1 MTFARGAGAVV
12 PVELSWRER
21 LALWVYGAAMR
32 LARPLLLRKL
42 KRRAE
47 SEPGYAHDVPARF
60 GCYGAKETDAHAPTG
75 NGLADAPRVWVHAVS
90 LGEARTA
97 AILLAALREQVP
109 GMRLLLTH
117 TTATGWAEGSRHL
130 VAGDLQTWLPWD
142 DADAVTRFLHHFR
155 PDIGVLMETEVWPV
169 LVRTCA
175 GQGVPLVLANA
186 RLNQRSWRQACRLRW
201 LSRPAYAGL
210 AAVWAQSAADVQ
222 RLTDLGAPVGGAWG
236 NLKFDAHPDP
246 GQCLQAR
253 QWRQA
258 QPRPV
263 VMLASSR
270 AGEELEFVKQIS
282 ALTLYGKGL
291 SATFSDESPVQW
303 LIVPRHPQRFDEV
316 ADLIRAQGW
325 DCWRRSEWGDCLSQG
340 RGTVSEQGKPVIWLG
355 DSLGEMALYYS
366 LADVALLGGSFEPL
380 GGQNLIEAA
389 ACGCPVVLGPH
400 TFNFA
405 EVSDQAVMAG
415 AARRVV
421 DLGQGVQAALH
432 CVSDPDARQ
441 AAVQAALGFAHA
453 HRGAA
458 ARTAQA
464 ITQLLT
470 AR

>member
-1 MTFARGAGAVV
+1 MA
-12 PVELSWRER
+12 PVELSWLER
-21 LALWVYGAAMR
+21 LVLWVYGTAMR

-42 KRRAE
+42 KRRSQ
-47 SEPGYAHDVPARF
+47 SEPGYAHDVSARF
-60 GCYGAKETDAHAPTG
+60 GRYGAKGGEAAHGPTG
-75 NGLADAPRVWVHAVS
+75 DGQAGAALVWVHAVS

-130 VAGDLQTWLPWD
+130 APGDLQTWLPWD
-142 DADAVTRFLHHFR
+142 DVDAVMRFLRHFR
-155 PDIGVLMETEVWPV
+155 PTIGVLMETEVWPV
-169 LVRTCA
+169 LVHTCA

-186 RLNQRSWRQACRLRW
+186 RLNERSWQQARRLRW
-201 LSRPAYAGL
+201 LSRPAYTGL
-210 AAVWAQSAADVQ
+210 AAAWAQSAADVQ
-222 RLTDLGAPVGGAWG
+222 RLTDLGAPVRGVWG
-236 NLKFDAHPDP
+236 NLKFDARPDP
-246 GQCLQAR
+246 VQCQRAR

-258 QPRPV
+258 QPLPV

-270 AGEELEFVKQIS
+270 AGEELEFIKQIS
-282 ALTLYGKGL
+282 AFVLDLKGL
-291 SATFSDESPVQW
+291 SATFSGDHPVQW

-316 ADLIRAQGW
+316 AELIRAQGW
-325 DCWRRSEWGDCLSQG
+325 VCWRRGEWGDRLSG
-340 RGTVSEQGKPVIWLG
+340 AMTPVPGGSKPTIWLG

-405 EVSDQAVMAG
+405 EVSDQAVTAG
-415 AARRVV
+415 AARRVA
-421 DLGQGVQAALH
+421 DLGQGVQAALQWL
-432 CVSDPDARQ
+432 SDPDARQ
-441 AAVQAALGFAHA
+441 VAVQAALGFAHT

-458 ARTAQA
+458 AQTAHA
-464 ITQLLT
+464 IRQLL
-470 AR
+470 AVH